1 MEREPCYFYFYS
13 FRLHVIQAVA
23 DKYQIDTE
31 DIRNVFK
38 KTLGKERS
46 VVVWIDDQY
55 FPKIEGQSF
64 LMKVTLLCALLSCA
78 SAGNGSDKAKAM
90 TNNEALTTRCSAAC
104 YYSTYGET

>member
-1 MEREPCYFYFYS
+1 MLKIERKPYYFSLFS
-13 FRLHVIQAVA
+13 LTFRVFQAVA

-64 LMKVTLLCALLSCA
+64 LMKVLIVPH
-78 SAGNGSDKAKAM
+78 
-90 TNNEALTTRCSAAC
+90 
-104 YYSTYGET
+104 ETGMPNTHFS

>member
-1 MEREPCYFYFYS
+1 MERKPCYFYFYS
-13 FRLHVIQAVA
+13 FCLHVIQAVA

-64 LMKVTLLCALLSCA
+64 LMKVLIVPHETGMPNTHFSWSNQCLRFF
-78 SAGNGSDKAKAM
+78 KAR
-90 TNNEALTTRCSAAC
+90 TVLT
-104 YYSTYGET
+104 GG

>member
-1 MEREPCYFYFYS
+1 MERKPCYFYFYS
-13 FRLHVIQAVA
+13 FCLHVIQAVA

-64 LMKVTLLCALLSCA
+64 LMKVLIVPH
-78 SAGNGSDKAKAM
+78 
-90 TNNEALTTRCSAAC
+90 
-104 YYSTYGET
+104 ETGMPNAHFFMIKSMFTFF

>member
-1 MEREPCYFYFYS
+1 MERKLCYFYS

-46 VVVWIDDQY
+46 VVDWIDDQY

-64 LMKVTLLCALLSCA
+64 LMKVLIVPNETGMPNTHFSWSNQYLRFL
-78 SAGNGSDKAKAM
+78 KAI
-90 TNNEALTTRCSAAC
+90 TVLPGR
-104 YYSTYGET
+104 